1 MRTQQ
6 EQEQKQEQEQE
17 QEQEQRQNLQH
28 VVVWVALQVCCC
40 DSYSPRY
47 IMSNYR

>member
-1 MRTQQ
+1 MRTQ
-6 EQEQKQEQEQE
+6 EE

-40 DSYSPRY
+40 DTVRDALCQ
-47 IMSNYR
+47 IN